1 MALHDSL
8 RRDSVSD
15 LNINPPVIFDP
26 GDPVRDAVSAMRDL
40 KTGCVLICE
49 SGKLV
54 GIFTERDVLTRVL
67 AQNLAPTTPLG
78 DVMSPNPVR
87 VRLEDNIRD
96 VVRLMHQGGYRHVPV
111 VDSDASVMG
120 VASVRKLM
128 EYLVDHF
135 PNSIY
140 TLPPSPELEPV
151 AREGA

>member
-8 RRDSVSD
+8 QRDSVSELD
-15 LNINPPVIFDP
+15 INPPVIFDAA
-26 GDPVRDAVSAMRDL
+26 DPVRDAVTAMRDL
-40 KTGCVLICE
+40 KTGCVLVCA
-49 SGKLV
+49 SGKLT

-67 AQNLAPTTPLG
+67 AADIDTATPLG
-78 DVMSPNPVR
+78 DVMSPNPVQ
-87 VRLEDNIRD
+87 VRLADNIRE
-96 VVRLMHQGGYRHVPV
+96 VVRLMHKGGYRHVPV
-111 VDSDASVMG
+111 VDDDGTVMG
-120 VASVRKLM
+120 IASVRKLM

>member
-8 RRDSVSD
+8 KRDSVSD
-15 LNINPPVIFDP
+15 LNINPPVIFDAA
-26 GDPVRDAVSAMRDL
+26 DPVRDAVAAMREL
-40 KTGCVLICE
+40 KTGCVLVCV
-49 SGKLV
+49 SDKLA

-67 AQNLAPTTPLG
+67 APDLNANTPLG
-78 DVMSPNPVR
+78 DVMSPNPVQ
-87 VRLEDNIRD
+87 VRPNDNVRQ
-96 VVRLMHQGGYRHVPV
+96 VVRLMHEGGYRHVPV
-111 VDSDASVMG
+111 VDDQGSILG

>member
-8 RRDSVSD
+8 KRDSVSD
-15 LNINPPVIFDP
+15 LDINPPVIFDEA
-26 GDPVRDAVSAMRDL
+26 DPVRDAVAAMRDL
-40 KTGCVLICE
+40 KTGCVLICA
-49 SGKLV
+49 SDKLT

-67 AQNLAPTTPLG
+67 AADLDTATPLG
-78 DVMSPNPVR
+78 DVMSPNPVQ
-87 VRLEDNIRD
+87 VRLADNIRE
-96 VVRLMHQGGYRHVPV
+96 VVRLMHKGGYRHVPV
-111 VDSDASVMG
+111 VDDDGTVMG
-120 VASVRKLM
+120 IASVRKLM